1 MVLLGL
7 LARGPDHGYEL
18 KAAHDEWF
26 PSAKPLAFGQVYA
39 TLGRLERDGLVE
51 AIETRQEGG
60 PERTVYALT
69 DAGREALR
77 TWLGEPEPP
86 AVYAA
91 GELVR
96 KTVTALR
103 LGVDNDRFLDQQETA
118 HMELMRTLT
127 QQRNQAEEP
136 GMRIALDHRLAHLD
150 ADLRW
155 LEETRARLSGAR
167 TNGVA

>member
-7 LARGPDHGYEL
+7 LRGGPAHGYEL

-51 AIETRQEGG
+51 PVETRQEGG

-69 DAGREALR
+69 DAGAERLRGWLADPEA
-77 TWLGEPEPP
+77 P
-86 AVYAA
+86 AAYAA
-91 GELVR
+91 DDLVR

-103 LGVDNDRFLDQQETA
+103 LGVDHDRFLDRQRTSY
-118 HMELMRTLT
+118 MDVMRALT
-127 QQRNQAEEP
+127 QEQAAAVEP
-136 GMRIALDHRLAHLD
+136 GARFALSHRIAHLD

-155 LEETRARLSGAR
+155 LEETRQRMSRLSR
-167 TNGVA
+167 DGVA